1 MAQGASRMEPEEIVD
16 DRFRMPDGMWERIEV
31 LLPKR
36 RRRKVGG
43 RPPLPWRRVID
54 GIFYV
59 LRTGCQWKAAPK
71 AFGSGSSLH
80 RYFQALVK
88 RRCFG
93 DLWAMALL
101 EYDDLV
107 GLEWKWQSMDGAMT
121 KAPLGG
127 EKNRA
132 QPDRSGQ
139 TRDQAERSDRGPRRA
154 DRVGRFGGEHPRYAA
169 GGRDD
174 LERADRGPQP
184 RRRASEP
191 VSRQGIRLRGR
202 AGNGG
207 CVRIHG
213 THSGTQRGAGAAA

>member
-1 MAQGASRMEPEEIVD
+1 MKAEEIVD
-16 DRFRMPDGMWERIEV
+16 DQFRMPDGMWERIEV

-43 RPPLPWRRVID
+43 RPPLSWRPVID

-71 AFGSGSSLH
+71 CFGSGSSLH
-80 RYFQALVK
+80 RYFQMLVK
-88 RRCFG
+88 RRCFA

-139 TRDQAERSDRGPRRA
+139 AGDQAERTDRGPRRA
-154 DRVGRFGGEHPRYAA
+154 DRVGRFLSDTAFAP
-169 GGRDD
+169 
-174 LERADRGPQP
+174 
-184 RRRASEP
+184 
-191 VSRQGIRLRGR
+191 SRFD
-202 AGNGG
+202 
-207 CVRIHG
+207 
-213 THSGTQRGAGAAA
+213 TGAFRPNINS

>member
-1 MAQGASRMEPEEIVD
+1 MGPKEIVD
-16 DRFRMPDGMWERIEV
+16 DRFRMPDGMWERIEG

-43 RPPLPWRRVID
+43 RPPLAWRSVID

-88 RRCFG
+88 RRCFA
-93 DLWAMALL
+93 DLWAIALL
-101 EYDDLV
+101 EYDDLI
-107 GLEWKWQSMDGAMT
+107 GLEWKWQAMDGAMT

-127 EKNRA
+127 GKNRT

-139 TRDQAERSDRGPRRA
+139 TRDQAERADGGPGRA
-154 DRVGRFGGEHPRYAA
+154 DRVGRFRGEHTRHAA

-174 LERADRGPQP
+174 LERAGRGPRP
-184 RRRASEP
+184 RR
-191 VSRQGIRLRGR
+191 G
-202 AGNGG
+202 
-207 CVRIHG
+207 
-213 THSGTQRGAGAAA
+213 GAALVFG